1 MVTFGVDVHKRTHTI
16 VAVNDRGT
24 PVGQTTVGTTSQD
37 HLVLLRWAARF
48 GAERRWAVEDCRHL
62 SRRLERDL
70 LAAGE
75 SIMRV
80 PPKLMAHVR
89 DPARTYGKSDPI
101 DALAVARAAQREP
114 NLPLAR
120 LDGPDREVRLLVD
133 HRESLISERTRL
145 ICRLR
150 WHLHE
155 LDPAWEPKARSLDAQ
170 RTLDEVRGRL
180 QDHVGVVARLAVEL
194 TERCAEL
201 TITIKAL
208 EKEITELTTQLAP
221 ALLELPGCGALT
233 AAKIIG
239 ETAGV
244 DRFKSRDAYA
254 RFNGTAPLPVWS
266 SNKARHRLS
275 RTGNRQLNAAL
286 HRIALT
292 QARWHP
298 PAKAMIDRRK
308 NSGNSGREAIRI
320 LKRRL
325 SNAVFQALVHDQTD
339 ALMPAAKE
347 EQVIDA
353 DLDVSHTR
361 QRLQQFGMTNTLYS
375 LGREAAGLV
384 CLHNYPQSLQHIT
397 RPDGEVIDL
406 AAIDVLR
413 KSGTWRPPL
422 QRVPTTAAHEGAQ
435 KRSKN

>member
-1 MVTFGVDVHKRTHTI
+1 MVTFGVDAHKRTHTI

-89 DPARTYGKSDPI
+89 DSARTYGKSDPI

-170 RTLDEVRGRL
+170 RTLDQVRGRL

-208 EKEITELTTQLAP
+208 AKEITELITQLAP

-292 QARWHP
+292 QAHWHP
-298 PAKAMIDRRK
+298 PAKGMIERARAVGTADARHFGYSSAASPMPSFKPCSTTKPPALPSPLDRGASVR
-308 NSGNSGREAIRI
+308 
-320 LKRRL
+320 
-325 SNAVFQALVHDQTD
+325 
-339 ALMPAAKE
+339 AA
-347 EQVIDA
+347 A
-353 DLDVSHTR
+353 DR
-361 QRLQQFGMTNTLYS
+361 Y
-375 LGREAAGLV
+375 E
-384 CLHNYPQSLQHIT
+384 
-397 RPDGEVIDL
+397 
-406 AAIDVLR
+406 
-413 KSGTWRPPL
+413 GT
-422 QRVPTTAAHEGAQ
+422 
-435 KRSKN
+435 